1 MPGDATIQGARRRRR
16 SRKRR
21 RRLKAKARSLA
32 ELGSG
37 WKRRKLVVM
46 S

>member
-16 SRKRR
+16 SRK
-21 RRLKAKARSLA
+21 RLKAKARSLA